1 MALLSFILASAETIK
16 DEPSKTPFY
25 VAGGLLALWAFVLFA
40 IGMRRHDDWP
50 SNAGSARVLMLI
62 SVVLVAAAMATAVA
76 TS

>member
-1 MALLSFILASAETIK
+1 VLLSLLATTVNSVK

-25 VAGGLLALWAFVLFA
+25 IAGGLLALWAVTLFA

-50 SNAGSARVLMLI
+50 SNAGSARVIMLI
-62 SVVLVAAAMATAVA
+62 SALLVAAAMACAVI